1 MLLSIPGPAALLPL
15 SQGWPKIAAEQ
26 KVMQTAPGFI
36 HQKSELPRKGAGDSF
51 VFLCLSDQLVCTAA
65 AYGDT
70 RTLHTAFNSCSW

>member
-36 HQKSELPRKGAGDSF
+36 HQKTGDA
-51 VFLCLSDQLVCTAA
+51 LIYKYIPLGLSAVSTVLLVPGLFSMYLGINKTE
-65 AYGDT
+65 
-70 RTLHTAFNSCSW
+70 